1 MKEKRVLFMG
11 TPEFSVNVLEKLIEY
26 TTVVGVVCQPDK
38 EVGRK
43 KVLTKCP
50 VKVVAEQ
57 NNIKVFQPY
66 KLKEEYESILEVN
79 PDVIITC
86 AYGQMLNE
94 EFLNYPKYK
103 TINVHAS
110 ILPKLRGGAP
120 IERAIMEGYV
130 ETGITIMRTDKGMD
144 SGDIITSKSIIIED
158 TDTKE
163 SLSNKLSILGAELLI
178 ETLPSIF
185 DETCSYI
192 KQNHDEKTIARII
205 TKEDEYLSFD
215 DTKKNIYNKVRALY
229 PEPACYATLDNE
241 RIKIYETTIG
251 DNMCGEN
258 GKVIEIYDDGIGVS
272 CKDGEIIIK
281 KLQVAGKKAMT
292 AREYL
297 NGVNKD
303 KLLGKV
309 FNK

>member
-50 VKVVAEQ
+50 VKVIAEQ

-120 IERAIMEGYV
+120 IERAIMEGHE

-241 RIKIYETTIG
+241 RLKIYETTIG

-258 GKVIEIYDDGIGVS
+258 GKIVEIYDNGIGVS

-281 KLQVAGKKAMT
+281 KLQVAGKKVMT

-297 NGVNKD
+297 NGTNKD

>member
-11 TPEFSVNVLEKLIEY
+11 TPEFSVRVLEKLIEY

-43 KVLTKCP
+43 KILTKCP

-120 IERAIMEGYV
+120 IERAIMEGYE

-158 TDTKE
+158 NDTKE
-163 SLSNKLSILGAELLI
+163 SLSNKLSILGADLLI

-185 DETCSYI
+185 NETCLYI

-215 DTKKNIYNKVRALY
+215 DTKKNVYNKVRALY
-229 PEPACYATLDNE
+229 PEPACYAILDNE
-241 RIKIYETTIG
+241 RIKIYETDIG

-258 GKVIEIYDDGIGVS
+258 GEIVEIYDDGIGVS

-281 KLQVAGKKAMT
+281 KLQVAGKKVMT

-303 KLLGKV
+303 DLLGKI
-309 FNK
+309 FK